1 MQMHN
6 FCWAI
11 LVEKKNSRQRRS
23 VGVRLEE
30 RGRRACDKY
39 AVTLGEGDNL
49 GVEGKTAGLL
59 P

>member
-1 MQMHN
+1 MD
-6 FCWAI
+6 
-11 LVEKKNSRQRRS
+11 
-23 VGVRLEE
+23 E
-30 RGRRACDKY
+30 RGSEAFDKY